1 MKTRLLYLMLLIC
14 SISFSQILPSGQYG
28 KFEFTNGSLTNTAAG
43 GGPNLS
49 GATNPTFG
57 PDRNGTAN
65 AAIVGSATLNGHT
78 LGATNVNNM
87 TLSFWIKSNS
97 IGSTQRILQ
106 MYGTGGNGFR
116 MELDNSKLYL
126 FSKANAGTGGTTI
139 NWNADETIPLTN
151 GEWHNIILRTTLV
164 NAGIELELD
173 VFVDGI
179 LQNDISGLLD
189 TYNSTI
195 DLFLQSAQL
204 VLDPTATYTGGI
216 DDIYLYKSALSDTQ
230 ITSLANYY
238 PTTNALTKFYV
249 NANATGSNDGST
261 WANAYTDLQS
271 AFTNATDGDEIWVA
285 SGTYKPAVTNRSTS
299 FDVVVPNLSIYGGF
313 AGTETQLSQRVLGS
327 NETILTGDLNG
338 DDVFVDDHFV
348 NSYNH
353 SSKTDNSLSVLN
365 ITSLGENLV
374 LDGVTISNAHN
385 DTSTRIGAIFK
396 EKTISSLTVKNCTIK
411 NNIAKIGAPSILAEF
426 ELNNTT
432 GTTGALIIENSKFIN
447 NMSIFGAGMYVYL
460 RENTNVDVSV
470 ENSLFDNNIVG
481 DLASPNGLSGSA
493 SWFRSIGSNANMD
506 LKLINN
512 TYVNNLDDSSSNG
525 IDVNSRA
532 VVAINKTAGTIN
544 AEVVNCIFWNNFSGG
559 TTNSIKSITHTY
571 NDAVQSI
578 NVRNSIDPLNFNDA
592 SITSTTATS
601 TANPMFI
608 SLTDFTLQAGS
619 PAKDTGN
626 NSYVTTTSDLLGNQR
641 IFNTTVDMGAYEYG
655 STLSTNQFD
664 SINNEIKLYPNPT
677 TSVLNIKMKS
687 NLKGATIYSVLGAK
701 VLETK
706 SNTINTSNLKSGLY
720 LITIEAENGSIATKR
735 FIKQ

>member
-1 MKTRLLYLMLLIC
+1 MKTRLLYLMLLVC

-28 KFEFTNGSLTNTAAG
+28 KFEFTNGSLTNTALN

-49 GATNPTFG
+49 GNTNPTIG
-57 PDRNGTAN
+57 PDRNGAAN
-65 AAIVGSATLNGHT
+65 DALVGMSTLNGHT

-97 IGSTQRILQ
+97 IATQQRILQ
-106 MYGTGGNGFR
+106 IYGTAGAGFR
-116 MELDNSKLYL
+116 FELDNSKLYL
-126 FSKANAGTGGTTI
+126 ISKVGNSTYGVLAD
-139 NWNADETIPLTN
+139 WNADETIALTN
-151 GEWHNIILRTTLV
+151 GQWHNIILRTTPV
-164 NAGIELELD
+164 NYNTELELD

-179 LQNDISGLLD
+179 LQNNISG
-189 TYNSTI
+189 SA
-195 DLFLQSAQL
+195 DLNGTVINTFLHSAQM
-204 VLDPTATYTGGI
+204 VLDPTGTYTGGI

-230 ITSLANYY
+230 ITNLANYY
-238 PTTNALTKFYV
+238 PATNSLTKFYV

-261 WANAYTDLQS
+261 WANAYTNLQS
-271 AFTNATDGDEIWVA
+271 AVTNATDGDEIWVA

-348 NSYNH
+348 NSYTH
-353 SSKTDNSLSVLN
+353 SSKTDNSYSILN

-374 LDGVTISNAHN
+374 LDGLTISNTHN
-385 DTSTRIGAIFK
+385 HTSTRIGAIFK
-396 EKTISSLTVKNCTIK
+396 EKTISNLTVKDCTIK
-411 NNIAKIGAPSILAEF
+411 NNISKTGAAGILAEF
-426 ELNNTT
+426 ELNNTS
-432 GTTGALIIENSKFIN
+432 GTTGDLIIENSKFIN

-460 RENTNVDVSV
+460 GDNTNVDVRV
-470 ENSLFDNNIVG
+470 ENSLFDNNIAGNFSG
-481 DLASPNGLSGSA
+481 DGLSGRA
-493 SWFRSIGSNANMD
+493 SWFISIGTNANMD

-512 TYVNNLDDSSSNG
+512 TYVNNLDNSTGSG
-525 IDVNSRA
+525 ININSRA

-544 AEVVNCIFWNNFSGG
+544 AEVVNCIFWNNFYPGS
-559 TTNSIKSITHTY
+559 TTSVKSITNTY
-571 NDAVQSI
+571 NDAVQSL

-592 SITSTTATS
+592 SITSTTATN
-601 TANPMFI
+601 TADPLFA
-608 SLTDFTLQAGS
+608 SSTDFTLQSNS
-619 PAKDTGN
+619 PAKDAGDNT
-626 NSYVTTTSDLLGNQR
+626 YVTTTSDLLGGQR
-641 IFNTTVDMGAYEYG
+641 IFNSIVDMGAYEYG
-655 STLSTNQFD
+655 TTLSTNQFD

-677 TSVLNIKMKS
+677 TSVLNIKMNS

-706 SNTINTSNLKSGLY
+706 SNTINTSNLKTGLY
-720 LITIEAENGSIATKR
+720 LIIIEAENGSIATKR